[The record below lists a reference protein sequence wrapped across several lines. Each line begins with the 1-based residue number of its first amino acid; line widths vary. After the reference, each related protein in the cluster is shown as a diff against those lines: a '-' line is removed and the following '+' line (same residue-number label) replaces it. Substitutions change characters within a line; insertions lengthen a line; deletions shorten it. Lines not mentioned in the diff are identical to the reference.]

1 MRKPLDSLAVGVMVV
16 LCLLWGLQQV
26 AVKAAAPDMGP
37 VLQLGLR
44 SVVAALLVWALVT
57 LRGERFS
64 LLDGT
69 LAPGLGA
76 GALFAAEF
84 LCIALGLQY
93 TSAAHM
99 SVFLYTAPI
108 FTVLGLH
115 WLVPGEHLRRWQ
127 WAGVLAAF
135 AGIALAFSNGF
146 AASLAGGGRDLRAV
160 LIGDALGVLA
170 GLFWAATTILIRR
183 SALAEAPPATTLMY
197 QLCGCAVILLTVAL
211 ASGEAATARMTDL
224 VWGSLLFQSVVVGFA
239 SYLVWFWM
247 LRNFLASRLSVFSFL
262 TPLFGVAFGVL
273 LLGETL
279 DPRFIGGA
287 VLVLA
292 GVVLVNLRGNTR
304 TS

>member
-1 MRKPLDSLAVGVMVV
+1 MRKPLDSFAVGVMVV

-44 SVVAALLVWALVT
+44 SVVAALLVWALIG
-57 LRGERFS
+57 LRGQRLS
-64 LLDGT
+64 LRDGT

-84 LCIALGLQY
+84 LCVALGLQY
-93 TSAAHM
+93 TSASHM

-115 WLVPGEHLRRWQ
+115 WLIPGERLRRWQ

-146 AASLAGGGRDLRAV
+146 AGAVTNGGRDLRAV
-160 LIGDALGVLA
+160 LLGDALGVLA
-170 GLFWAATTILIRR
+170 GLFWAATTIVIRR

-197 QLCGCAVILLTVAL
+197 QLCGCAAILLVVAL
-211 ASGEAATARMTDL
+211 GTGEAGSARLTSL
-224 VWGSLLFQSVVVGFA
+224 VWGSLLFQSVVVAFA

-273 LLGETL
+273 LLNETL
-279 DPRFIGGA
+279 DPRFVVGA

-292 GVVLVNLRGNTR
+292 GVMLVNLRGN
-304 TS
+304 